1 MHLQDITSPAVLR
14 DMSVPEMEALAKE
27 IRQELISTISR
38 RGGHLAS
45 NLGVV
50 ELTIALH
57 RVFDMPQDKLVFD
70 VGHQSYV
77 HKLLTGRYKQFH
89 TLRSFGG
96 LSGFPKRSESAYDA
110 FETGH
115 ASTAISAAL
124 GLARARDMQG
134 QEHKV
139 IALVGD
145 GALTG
150 GMCYEALNDAG
161 STGTP
166 MIVILNDN
174 EMSIAPNVGALS
186 RHLTNLRASHGWTS
200 TKKAVRRGLNC
211 IPIIGKPLARV
222 AVWLKDTVKSVFMSE
237 EREGFFDALGFHYYG
252 PIDGHDLSGLIHTL
266 EKVKALEEPVV
277 VHVLTRKGYGYD
289 KAEERPE
296 IFHGTPPFYVET
308 GDARTRSAIPSFGK
322 TMALTL
328 ADMAKTDER
337 IVTITAA
344 MPSGTG
350 LDHFEK
356 EHPARMLDVGI
367 TEEHAVTLAA
377 GMAAGGMKPYFA
389 VYASF
394 FQRSFDQMIHDV
406 CMPQLDVTFLLDR
419 AGLVGEDGATHHG
432 VYDLAS
438 MLPVPNL
445 TVLAPRDLHELQA
458 MLRWTAER
466 SGPCAIRYGRR
477 PVDMHERYPARED
490 FIPGK
495 WEVLE
500 AGADVALLAVG
511 SMVEE
516 AVTLRDELA
525 AHGVMAEL
533 VSCST
538 VKPLDADYLAAIG
551 DKPFVTIEEHVR
563 TGGFGAAV
571 CSHMQHEGKPGPM
584 IVFGIPDTFVQ
595 HGARSQLLKYLGL
608 SAGQMAQRIMTEL
621 HERNNANER

>member
-1 MHLQDITSPAVLR
+1 MHLNEIESPKVLKG
-14 DMSVPEMEALAKE
+14 MSIAEMESLAAE
-27 IRQELISTISR
+27 IREELISTISR

-77 HKLLTGRYKQFH
+77 HKLLTGRYRQFH
-89 TLRSFGG
+89 TLRTFGG
-96 LSGFPKRSESAYDA
+96 LSGFPKRSESVYDA

-124 GLARARDMQG
+124 GLARARDLQG
-134 QEHKV
+134 QTHQV

-161 STGTP
+161 STGTR

-186 RHLTNLRASHGWTS
+186 RHLTDLRASHGWTS
-200 TKKAVRRGLNC
+200 TKKAVRSGLSRL
-211 IPIIGKPLARV
+211 PLLGPPLTRLATWV
-222 AVWLKDTVKSVFMSE
+222 KDTVKSVFMSE
-237 EREGFFDALGFHYYG
+237 ETEGFFDALGFHYYG

-266 EKVKALEEPVV
+266 EKVKELEEPVV

-289 KAEERPE
+289 KAEQRPE
-296 IFHGTPPFYVET
+296 AFHGTPPFYVDT
-308 GDARTRSAIPSFGK
+308 GDARKPSKLPSNGRM
-322 TMALTL
+322 MAETL
-328 ADMAKTDER
+328 ADMADTDER
-337 IVTITAA
+337 IVAITAA

-350 LDHFEK
+350 LNCFAQR
-356 EHPARMLDVGI
+356 HPKRMFDVGI

-377 GMAAGGMKPYFA
+377 GMAAGGLKPYFA

-394 FQRSFDQMIHDV
+394 FQRSFDQLIHDV
-406 CMPQLDVTFLLDR
+406 CMPSLNVTLLLDR

-432 VYDLAS
+432 VWDLAS

-445 TVLAPRDLHELQA
+445 TVLAPRDHGELKA
-458 MLRWTAER
+458 MLRWTQ
-466 SGPCAIRYGRR
+466 GNDKPCAIRYGRR
-477 PVDMHERYPARED
+477 PVDLSDRYPVRGVYT
-490 FIPGK
+490 PGK

-500 AGADVALLAVG
+500 EGSDVTLLAVG

-516 AVTLRDELA
+516 AVALHDLLA
-525 AHGVMAEL
+525 KKGIRARL
-533 VSCST
+533 VNCSS
-538 VKPLDADYLAAIG
+538 VKPMDEAMLMELDGPY
-551 DKPFVTIEEHVR
+551 VTIEEHVR

-571 CSHMQHEGKPGPM
+571 CSWMQQEGRAAPM
-584 IVFGIPDTFVQ
+584 ICFAIADTFVQ
-595 HGARSQLLKYLGL
+595 HGGRSQLLRYLGL
-608 SAGQMAQRIMTEL
+608 DAAQMAQRIMTEL
-621 HERNNANER
+621 HERNQQR

>member
-1 MHLQDITSPAVLR
+1 MRLEEIESPKALKS
-14 DMSVPEMEALAKE
+14 MSVEELADLASQ
-27 IRQELISTISR
+27 IRTELVSTVSR

-50 ELTIALH
+50 ELTLALH

-96 LSGFPKRSESAYDA
+96 LSGFPKRSESEYDA

-124 GLARARDMQG
+124 GLARARDYLEQD
-134 QEHKV
+134 HNV

-145 GALTG
+145 GAMTG

-161 STGTP
+161 NTQTR

-186 RHLTNLRASHGWTS
+186 RHLTNLRASSGWTS
-200 TKKAVRRGLNC
+200 TKKVVRSGLSRL
-211 IPIIGKPLARV
+211 PLIGRPMTRA
-222 AVWLKDTVKSVFMSE
+222 AGWIKDTVKSVFMSE

-252 PIDGHDLSGLIHTL
+252 PIDGHDLNGLIHTL

-289 KAEERPE
+289 KAEQRPE

-308 GDARTRSAIPSFGK
+308 GDARTRSKLPSYGK
-322 TMALTL
+322 VMAQTL
-328 ADMAKTDER
+328 AEMADTDER
-337 IVTITAA
+337 IVAITAA

-350 LDHFEK
+350 LDHFAE

-394 FQRSFDQMIHDV
+394 FQRGFDQLIHDV
-406 CMPQLDVTFLLDR
+406 CMPALNVTLLLDR

-432 VYDLAS
+432 VWDLAS

-445 TVLAPRDLHELQA
+445 TVLAPRDLSELKA
-458 MLRWTAER
+458 MLRWTQ
-466 SGPCAIRYGRR
+466 GHDKPCAIRYGRR
-477 PVDMHERYPARED
+477 PVDMSDRYPAQER
-490 FIPGK
+490 FTPGK

-500 AGADVALLAVG
+500 QGSDVTLLAVG

-516 AVTLRDELA
+516 AVMLRDELEKN
-525 AHGVMAEL
+525 GVSAEL
-533 VSCST
+533 VNCST
-538 VKPLDADYLAAIG
+538 VKPLDEAYLKTLG

-563 TGGFGAAV
+563 TGGFGAEV
-571 CSHMQHEGKPGPM
+571 CRFMQHEGRVAPM

-595 HGARSQLLKYLGL
+595 HGGRDQLLRYLGL
-608 SAGQMAQRIMTEL
+608 TAEQMAQRILTEL
-621 HERNNANER
+621 QERNGTHE

>member
-1 MHLQDITSPAVLR
+1 MRLEEIESPKALKS
-14 DMSVPEMEALAKE
+14 MSVEELADLASQ
-27 IRQELISTISR
+27 IRTELVSTVSR

-50 ELTIALH
+50 ELTLALH

-96 LSGFPKRSESAYDA
+96 LSGFPKRSESEYDA

-124 GLARARDMQG
+124 GLARARDYLEQD
-134 QEHKV
+134 HNV

-145 GALTG
+145 GAMTG

-161 STGTP
+161 NSQTR

-186 RHLTNLRASHGWTS
+186 RHLTNLRASAGWTS
-200 TKKAVRRGLNC
+200 TKKVVRSGLSRL
-211 IPIIGKPLARV
+211 PLIGKPMTRA
-222 AVWLKDTVKSVFMSE
+222 AGWIKDTVKSVFMSE

-252 PIDGHDLSGLIHTL
+252 PIDGHDLNGLIRTL
-266 EKVKALEEPVV
+266 EKVKELEEPVV

-289 KAEERPE
+289 KAEQRPE

-308 GDARTRSAIPSFGK
+308 GDARTRSKLPSYGK
-322 TMALTL
+322 VMAQTL
-328 ADMAKTDER
+328 AEMANTDER

-350 LDHFEK
+350 LDHFAA

-394 FQRSFDQMIHDV
+394 FQRGFDQMIHDV
-406 CMPQLDVTFLLDR
+406 CMPALNVTFLLDR
-419 AGLVGEDGATHHG
+419 SGLVGEDGATHHG
-432 VYDLAS
+432 VWDLAS

-445 TVLAPRDLHELQA
+445 TVLAPRDLSELKT
-458 MLRWTAER
+458 MLRWTQ
-466 SGPCAIRYGRR
+466 GHDKPCAIRYGRR
-477 PVDMHERYPARED
+477 PVDMSDRYPAQER
-490 FIPGK
+490 FTPGK

-500 AGADVALLAVG
+500 QGSDVTLLAVG

-516 AVTLRDELA
+516 AVMLRDELEKN
-525 AHGVMAEL
+525 GVSAEL
-533 VSCST
+533 VNCST
-538 VKPLDADYLAAIG
+538 VKPLDEKYLKTLG
-551 DKPFVTIEEHVR
+551 SKPFVTIEEHVR
-563 TGGFGAAV
+563 TGGFGAEV
-571 CSHMQHEGKPGPM
+571 CSFMQHEGRPAPM

-595 HGARSQLLKYLGL
+595 HGGRGQLLRYLGL
-608 SAGQMAQRIMTEL
+608 TAEQMAQRILTEL
-621 HERNNANER
+621 QERNGTHE